1 MSSQYRKLQEECKNL
16 QKDWHEERCSGRGID
31 KDTLETTVRHAR
43 QRRNNWEAQS
53 SAGLMKD
60 DSSTAASAPRRAAR
74 TPPPS
79 RPARHVRPR
88 ILHPAPESVPCSG
101 PAVSGQLVGR
111 LGRLVKRRIHRLAQ
125 SRRDGKRRIKTD
137 EITTDATPSHREEAA
152 VDGPFPTL
160 LRFSSEAIV
169 SALIAEQNVLKSAF
183 GTETVNSKERKR
195 ELKLLDSVYN
205 LPQGTLEMQLKRQR

>member
-1 MSSQYRKLQEECKNL
+1 MSVPVSF
-16 QKDWHEERCSGRGID
+16 
-31 KDTLETTVRHAR
+31 TLH
-43 QRRNNWEAQS
+43 
-53 SAGLMKD
+53 
-60 DSSTAASAPRRAAR
+60 
-74 TPPPS
+74 PS
-79 RPARHVRPR
+79 RSPARVPLSLDNSSDVSDASSNGAS
-88 ILHPAPESVPCSG
+88 IVLHSPVAMAKEG
-101 PAVSGQLVGR
+101 
-111 LGRLVKRRIHRLAQ
+111 
-125 SRRDGKRRIKTD
+125 IKTD